1 MTTPQPSSAGPLART
16 AVLAALAQGALVA
29 PGLPVE
35 LRAAL
40 AMALAGAAAV
50 WLAQDGR
57 SRLQSAENRFQPP
70 DPATLLR
77 APPPAARQLAS
88 GPAEAPVTPGHA
100 PPVLAPPLQPNQA
113 PAAPAPP
120 TAAWQ
125 GHPTA
130 TAVVAG
136 RGPGEPVY
144 LGPQADPAFPSW
156 QLHWQLPD
164 GRTGI
169 VPLPLGDRITLGRQP
184 DCHVVVAMS
193 EVSRVHLLLQV
204 ASAGV
209 AAVETG
215 TSNGTW
221 LRKGEGIWA
230 RLTPQQ
236 PAALAAWDQLR
247 IAEPWAIVLTLE
259 PAARG

>member
-1 MTTPQPSSAGPLART
+1 MTPPQLSSTGPLLRT
-16 AVLAALAQGALVA
+16 AVIAALALGALAA
-29 PGLPVE
+29 PGLPAE
-35 LRAAL
+35 LRALL

-50 WLAQDGR
+50 WLAIDGR
-57 SRLQSAENRFQPP
+57 SRLQSVESRFQSP
-70 DPATLLR
+70 DPAVLLR
-77 APPPAARQLAS
+77 HGPPPVAQKLSAAPDGPGNQTQVAAS
-88 GPAEAPVTPGHA
+88 
-100 PPVLAPPLQPNQA
+100 PPTAVPLIQA
-113 PAAPAPP
+113 PAAQAPP
-120 TAAWQ
+120 TVAWQ
-125 GHPTA
+125 GNPMA

-164 GRTGI
+164 GRTGV

-204 ASAGV
+204 SAAGV

-236 PAALAAWDQLR
+236 PSALTAWDQLR

-259 PAARG
+259 PVGRG